1 MDLEI
6 VSDWSETDAPLDIG
20 ISRFQQMDILIYG
33 IVNSFSLALM
43 AIGFTLVYGI
53 SRLPNFAHGALYV
66 VTGFLVWSLIHLL
79 KLNYILSI
87 ILALVIMGLVG
98 AAIYRF
104 VLIRVRGM
112 ATSEIIAT
120 YALGLAIL
128 EFLRWAGFKGMTYT
142 LPVFIEGSVSIRG
155 VPVDFQRIIVIGIGI
170 VVVSFMWLFTHF
182 NKTGLAFRGMAQDEH
197 AAMMLGIDSDWMAV
211 IAMAMGSIL
220 AGLAAIAL
228 LPLGNIVV
236 EAGYNVLILSIAVCI
251 VGGLGSW
258 VGAIIASFMIGFLQI
273 ITVAYIQSHFHMVV
287 ALLAIIITL
296 ILKPSGLFGRQKE
309 LEERV

>member
-1 MDLEI
+1 
-6 VSDWSETDAPLDIG
+6 
-20 ISRFQQMDILIYG
+20 MDILIYG
-33 IVNSFSLALM
+33 IINSFSLALM

-66 VTGFLVWSLIHLL
+66 VTGFLVWSLINLL
-79 KLNYILSI
+79 KLNYVASIL
-87 ILALVIMGLVG
+87 LALAIMGLVG

-128 EFLRWAGFKGMTYT
+128 EFLRWGGFKGMTYT
-142 LPVFIEGSVSIRG
+142 LPVFIEGTVTIGG
-155 VPVDFQRIIVIGIGI
+155 VPVDLQRVIVIGIGI

-182 NKTGLAFRGMAQDEH
+182 NKTGLALRGMAQDEH

-220 AGLAAIAL
+220 AGLSAIAL

-258 VGAIIASFMIGFLQI
+258 VGAILAAFMIGFLQI
-273 ITVAYIQSHFHMVV
+273 ITVAYIESHFQMVV
-287 ALLAIIITL
+287 ALLAIIVTL
-296 ILKPSGLFGRQKE
+296 ILRPSGFFGRQKE

>member
-1 MDLEI
+1 
-6 VSDWSETDAPLDIG
+6 
-20 ISRFQQMDILIYG
+20 MDILIYG
-33 IVNSFSLALM
+33 IINSFSLALM

-87 ILALVIMGLVG
+87 ILALLIMGLVG

-142 LPVFIEGSVSIRG
+142 LPVFIEGSVTIRG

-211 IAMAMGSIL
+211 IAMAMGSVL

-296 ILKPSGLFGRQKE
+296 ILRPSGLFGRQKE